1 MEVDIVGKILE
12 ALGEI
17 MLWMSRN
24 KTEQMIINVIVIALL
39 GALVWSIGHGV
50 YEGPMDVHHHP

>member
-1 MEVDIVGKILE
+1 MESDLVGKILE

-17 MLWMSRN
+17 MLWMARN

-39 GALVWSIGHGV
+39 GGLFWAIGHGL
-50 YEGPMDVHHHP
+50 YEGTIEVRH